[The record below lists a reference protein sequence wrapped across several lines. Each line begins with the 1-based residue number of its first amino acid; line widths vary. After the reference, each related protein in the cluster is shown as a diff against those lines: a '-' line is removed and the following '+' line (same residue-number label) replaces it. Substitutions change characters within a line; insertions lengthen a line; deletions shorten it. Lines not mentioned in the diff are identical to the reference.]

1 MTDKKKDD
9 IGIVA
14 DVEET
19 PAYIE
24 RALVQLRSDNAIRS
38 AYIAEMKKQLVA
50 LTNVKYSAMSYL
62 NYEEVGQNLMPA
74 LRVMVAKNARIV
86 EYLTQVV
93 QAKSTVAQAYDDH
106 CKKVQ
111 KAKEAQKGQRV
122 YDEFT
127 TMSHHELQQR
137 IDEVKSEV
145 AVSRAK
151 LALKVKEVKAK
162 RELLNATK
170 KSLLADIRALAQVE
184 RDAIDILEELKLDFS
199 IKTAMRAI
207 K

>member
-1 MTDKKKDD
+1 
-9 IGIVA
+9 
-14 DVEET
+14 
-19 PAYIE
+19 
-24 RALVQLRSDNAIRS
+24 
-38 AYIAEMKKQLVA
+38 MKKQLVA

-106 CKKVQ
+106 CKKVL

-127 TMSHHELQQR
+127 TMVCGVLQSP
-137 IDEVKSEV
+137 V
-145 AVSRAK
+145 
-151 LALKVKEVKAK
+151 
-162 RELLNATK
+162 NYN
-170 KSLLADIRALAQVE
+170 
-184 RDAIDILEELKLDFS
+184 
-199 IKTAMRAI
+199 
-207 K
+207 